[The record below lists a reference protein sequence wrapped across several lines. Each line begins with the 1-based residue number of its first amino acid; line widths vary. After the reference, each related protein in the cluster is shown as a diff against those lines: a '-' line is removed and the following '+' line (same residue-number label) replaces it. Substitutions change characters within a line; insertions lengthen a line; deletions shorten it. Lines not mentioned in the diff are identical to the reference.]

1 MKKGYILEYFLIL
14 FVKGQQ
20 KMKEIYTQEELDTL
34 LEKPKKHILLELRT
48 WTIIWTLASTEI
60 MARKLRELQVKN
72 VIIPENKNL
81 NIMYNI
87 KNIKVRNT
95 YEICNL

>member
-1 MKKGYILEYFLIL
+1 
-14 FVKGQQ
+14 
-20 KMKEIYTQEELDTL
+20 
-34 LEKPKKHILLELRT
+34 
-48 WTIIWTLASTEI
+48 

>member
-48 WTIIWTLASTEI
+48 
-60 MARKLRELQVKN
+60 
-72 VIIPENKNL
+72 
-81 NIMYNI
+81 
-87 KNIKVRNT
+87 
-95 YEICNL
+95 